1 MRKKLMLLLVLT
13 SITITGNNIKKQSEN
28 IISQGDFEIIQEETN
43 ANKAQAVNIDS
54 YHYCYYDKNE
64 GGGYETNPGWKKNE
78 KELDE
83 VALIVIDPW
92 KDSPFPELNADIQD
106 NVIEYTIPI
115 IESAYDNGVK
125 TLVFTNNPEIIDYDT
140 EIVDDLR
147 ELVDDNVVELHYYDE
162 FSDSN
167 EFAQYMQ
174 GRGFNTLVYTGYAVE
189 MCVGYRNSGV
199 VSNYFSDYRTS
210 FERYIIPEACLGL
223 VSEDDNENNN
233 MRDMT
238 VMAYSQ
244 QNIADVI
251 YFDDWIKAYDE

>member
-1 MRKKLMLLLVLT
+1 M
-13 SITITGNNIKKQSEN
+13 
-28 IISQGDFEIIQEETN
+28 
-43 ANKAQAVNIDS
+43 
-54 YHYCYYDKNE
+54 
-64 GGGYETNPGWKKNE
+64 
-78 KELDE
+78 
-83 VALIVIDPW
+83 
-92 KDSPFPELNADIQD
+92 NADIQD